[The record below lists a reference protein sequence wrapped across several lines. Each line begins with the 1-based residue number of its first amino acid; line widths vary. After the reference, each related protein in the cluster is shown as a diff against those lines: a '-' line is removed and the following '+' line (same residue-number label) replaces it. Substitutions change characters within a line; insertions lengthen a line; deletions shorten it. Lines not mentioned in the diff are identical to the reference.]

1 MKKSTGQ
8 MITVLGWCG
17 IVAILLAYALN
28 SLNLVPVS
36 HHIYQLLNLGG
47 AIGLILEGAMK
58 RDSPVVVLNVVW
70 ASIAIISLV
79 SFI

>member
-1 MKKSTGQ
+1 

-17 IVAILLAYALN
+17 IIAILVAYALN
-28 SLNLVPVS
+28 SLDLLPVS
-36 HHIYQLLNLGG
+36 HHVYQFLNLGG

-58 RDSPVVVLNVVW
+58 RDSPVVVLNVIW
-70 ASIAIISLV
+70 ALIAIISLV